1 MSEKTQVLRNLVKND
16 LIWVW
21 DGNCDK
27 CLNDL
32 KETITNAPVLA
43 HYDSKIA
50 LVLSVDSSKSAVG
63 AVIMQNGRPIAYSS
77 KTLTSS
83 QENYAQIEKELFAI
97 QFGCSKFHQYVYGSR
112 VTVQTD
118 HKPLIYLFNKPL
130 HDVPARLQRMML
142 ALQGYDLNVT
152 YVPGKDMHIA
162 DTLSRA
168 ALRESYIPDFESDL
182 PYHVK
187 SIYSNLAVSEEYR
200 TKLSQ
205 ATNSDE
211 TLQRLKQYIRE
222 GWPKGKEM
230 VDSTLKPFWHFQSEI
245 HVINDL
251 VFKNN
256 ILIVPKSM
264 QKEMLQKIHEGHQG
278 ISKCLSLGREIF
290 YWPNM
295 SADIKNIVE
304 QCLICAKFRSCN
316 QKEPLQSYDISK
328 LPWQQIGI
336 DLMYFDGQAYLVA
349 TDYYSKYIEIALLGH
364 QCTAK
369 SVIINLK
376 SIFGRHGIPMSL
388 VSDGGPPFQSV
399 EFKSFL
405 YDWDIEHKVTS
416 PYHSQSNGQAE
427 SSVKIIK
434 NMLQKCKE
442 ANVDPYIALLHYRNT
457 PKSDLPSPAQL
468 LMSRNLR
475 MNVPIVSRKLKPKV
489 VQFADYRRRVEKS
502 QDKSANY
509 YIRDKTELPLL
520 QPGDHIYFKKNPTSN
535 WLPGVVKQ
543 RLSCQ
548 RSYMYNTK
556 HQWYT
561 L

>member
-1 MSEKTQVLRNLVKND
+1 
-16 LIWVW
+16 
-21 DGNCDK
+21 
-27 CLNDL
+27 
-32 KETITNAPVLA
+32 
-43 HYDSKIA
+43 
-50 LVLSVDSSKSAVG
+50 
-63 AVIMQNGRPIAYSS
+63 
-77 KTLTSS
+77 
-83 QENYAQIEKELFAI
+83 
-97 QFGCSKFHQYVYGSR
+97 
-112 VTVQTD
+112 
-118 HKPLIYLFNKPL
+118 
-130 HDVPARLQRMML
+130 
-142 ALQGYDLNVT
+142 
-152 YVPGKDMHIA
+152 
-162 DTLSRA
+162 
-168 ALRESYIPDFESDL
+168 
-182 PYHVK
+182 
-187 SIYSNLAVSEEYR
+187 
-200 TKLSQ
+200 
-205 ATNSDE
+205 
-211 TLQRLKQYIRE
+211 
-222 GWPKGKEM
+222 
-230 VDSTLKPFWHFQSEI
+230 
-245 HVINDL
+245 
-251 VFKNN
+251 
-256 ILIVPKSM
+256 M

-349 TDYYSKYIEIALLGH
+349 TDYYSKYIEIASLGH